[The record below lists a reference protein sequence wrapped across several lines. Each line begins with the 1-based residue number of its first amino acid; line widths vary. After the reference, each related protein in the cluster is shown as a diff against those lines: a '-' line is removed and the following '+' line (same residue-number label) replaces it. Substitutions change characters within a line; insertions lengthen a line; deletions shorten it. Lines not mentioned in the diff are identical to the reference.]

1 MSDNLEK
8 ALLPAGM
15 RDVLAP
21 DAEYEASVVERLMT
35 AFARHGYER
44 VKPPLLEF
52 EDGLLAGSGQAMATQ
67 TFRLMDP
74 VSHRM
79 VAVRPDMTLQVARI
93 AATRLTDRARP
104 LRLSYAGQVLRVKGS
119 QLRPSRQ
126 FGQVGAE
133 LIGSAA
139 SAADAEVIL
148 MAAEA
153 LAEIGIP
160 NLTVDLGI
168 PTLVPAVLSKIAMS
182 ADAHARV
189 RQALDRK
196 DAAAVEALESLLG
209 GTAAVLARLLGAG
222 GPAADGLKV
231 LSALDLG
238 AAAKAERDALAEVAA
253 LVGAGAKALGLDNLR
268 LTVDPVENRGFEYHT
283 GVTFTFFA
291 AGVRGEL
298 GSGGRYRAGNGAT
311 DGEPA
316 TGLTLFMDTIIEVV
330 PPPAAPRRLFLPA
343 GTPPER
349 RREFQEGCWITVS
362 GLDKDEDTIAAA
374 RRLGC
379 DHVLIDGRIETVTD
393 DRR

>member
-139 SAADAEVIL
+139 PAADAEVIL

-153 LAEIGIP
+153 LAQIGIP

-168 PTLVPAVLSKIAMS
+168 PTLVPAVLSKIAMN
-182 ADAHARV
+182 ADARARV

-196 DAAAVEALESLLG
+196 DAAAVKSLEGTLG
-209 GTAAVLARLLGAG
+209 GAADLLARLLAAG
-222 GPAADGLKV
+222 GPATAGLKA
-231 LSALDLG
+231 LAALDLG
-238 AAAKAERDALAEVAA
+238 VAAKAERDALAEVAA
-253 LVGAGAKALGLDNLR
+253 LVEAGAKALGLDNLR

-291 AGVRGEL
+291 EGVRGEL
-298 GSGGRYRAGNGAT
+298 GSGGRYRAGNGAS

-349 RREFQEGCWITVS
+349 RRELQEGCWITVS
-362 GLDKDEDTIAAA
+362 GLDKDEDVFSAA

-379 DHVLIDGRIETVTD
+379 DHALIDGRIEPVAG

>member
-8 ALLPAGM
+8 VLLPAGM

-21 DAEYEASVVERLMT
+21 DAEYEAAVVERLMA

-104 LRLSYAGQVLRVKGS
+104 LRLGYAGQVLRVKGS

-133 LIGSAA
+133 LIGSTAP
-139 SAADAEVIL
+139 AADAEVIL

-153 LAEIGIP
+153 LAEIGIS

-168 PTLVPAVLSKIAMS
+168 PTLVPAVLSKIAI
-182 ADAHARV
+182 ADDIRTRA

-196 DAAAVEALESLLG
+196 DAAAVKALKGALG
-209 GTAAVLARLLGAG
+209 GTDDILTRLLDAG
-222 GPAADGLKV
+222 GPAADGLKA

-253 LVGAGAKALGLDNLR
+253 LVEAGAKALGLSDLR

-291 AGVRGEL
+291 EGVRGEL
-298 GSGGRYRAGNGAT
+298 GSGGRYRAGNGASG
-311 DGEPA
+311 GEPA

-349 RREFQEGCWITVS
+349 RRELQESCWITVS
-362 GLDKDEDTIAAA
+362 GLDKSEDVLTAA

-379 DHVLIDGRIETVTD
+379 DHALIDDRIEPVAA

>member
-21 DAEYEASVVERLMT
+21 DAEYEASVVERLMA

-67 TFRLMDP
+67 AFRLMDP

-139 SAADAEVIL
+139 PAADAEVIL

-168 PTLVPAVLSKIAMS
+168 PTLVPAVLSKVAMG
-182 ADAHARV
+182 ADARTRV

-196 DAAAVEALESLLG
+196 DVAAVTALKGALG
-209 GTAAVLARLLGAG
+209 DTAAVLARLLGAG
-222 GPAADGLKV
+222 GPAAEGLKA
-231 LSALDLG
+231 LAALDLG

-253 LVGAGAKALGLDNLR
+253 LVEAGAKALGLGDLR

-291 AGVRGEL
+291 EGVRGEL
-298 GSGGRYRAGNGAT
+298 GSGGRYSAGNGT
-311 DGEPA
+311 SDGEPA

-330 PPPAAPRRLFLPA
+330 PSPAAPRRLFLPA
-343 GTPPER
+343 NTPPER
-349 RREFQEGCWITVS
+349 RREFQESCWITVS
-362 GLDKDEDTIAAA
+362 GLDKNEDAITAA

-379 DHVLIDGRIETVTD
+379 DHVLIGGRIEAVPA